1 MSKKQVNCE
10 NCHTCEECK
19 KNQVDAFSPEEI
31 LGYTAIVIGVVGG
44 LAQMKQTGG
53 SRDLSSFSWIYL
65 TCALTAEALFLIQGI
80 MLKNISISLTRA
92 VTMLY
97 FGFFLLMWFLYEF
110 KKKKKK

>member
-1 MSKKQVNCE
+1 MTKNVDCE
-10 NCHTCEECK
+10 KCHTCKECK
-19 KNQVDAFSPEEI
+19 KDQVDAFSPEEI
-31 LGYTAIVIGVVGG
+31 LGYIAIVVGIIGGV
-44 LAQMKQTGG
+44 AQMKQTGG

-65 TCALTAEALFLIQGI
+65 TCALTAESLFLIQGI
-80 MLKNISISLTRA
+80 ILKNISISLTRA